1 MSTKKLEECLQWVE
15 NYLGNEPDAQEAR
28 REARA
33 ELANIR
39 RAAKTLDR
47 LHVGDFTY
55 NIRDRAAGDASFTG
69 NTWEHPDTKA
79 WSDASVLMGA
89 IAKEDGC

>member
-1 MSTKKLEECLQWVE
+1 MSTKNIEAVLLWAAQ
-15 NYLGNEPDAQEAR
+15 GDAP
-28 REARA
+28 A
-33 ELANIR
+33 ELAEAMNEVGAIR

-55 NIRDRAAGDASFTG
+55 NIRDKAASDTSFTG

-89 IAKEDGC
+89 IAKEEP